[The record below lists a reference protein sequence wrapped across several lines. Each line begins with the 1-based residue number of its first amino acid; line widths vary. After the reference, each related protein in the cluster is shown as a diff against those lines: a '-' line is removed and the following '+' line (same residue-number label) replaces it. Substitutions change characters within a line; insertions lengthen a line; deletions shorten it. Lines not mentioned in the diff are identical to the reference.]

1 MPSLPQRKPMVNR
14 TMTDLDMPRLK
25 AKKRRSKTVSQ
36 KSRSGRRFQPAMDS
50 LEAITVLNAALPG
63 VAELAT
69 STAIF
74 QPEPTWQT
82 LDSTTKLI
90 IPDLSSP
97 AESSAMDAWDAA
109 LAAQADQIDTNGN
122 ALADHFSESLAQLG
136 YDRMERYLNRAWSKA
151 GISPPQDE
159 DCTQSVYMVLLE
171 RWGRH
176 NFENL
181 ATHVGRDG
189 LSTLVTR
196 ESPVGLDFLRAL
208 DQIKKQTQR
217 QMNRHTFLAH
227 DSHAIAADRGYAGPD
242 EIAMGRDMERIIRTT
257 LAPREA
263 ELIRSTI
270 EGDTPSEIAAR
281 WGVSA
286 KTVSNVKSE
295 ALNKLRV
302 VLGEKLDID
311 FHGQ

>member
-1 MPSLPQRKPMVNR
+1 MVNR
-14 TMTDLDMPRLK
+14 NMTDLDMPQLK

-36 KSRSGRRFQPAMDS
+36 KSRSGRRYQPAMES

-63 VAELAT
+63 VAEL
-69 STAIF
+69 SPSSAIF
-74 QPEPTWQT
+74 QPEPTWQSV
-82 LDSTTKLI
+82 DSTTTLI
-90 IPDLSSP
+90 IPDLSTP
-97 AESSAMDAWDAA
+97 ADSSAMDAWDAA
-109 LAAQADQIDTNGN
+109 LAAQADQLASNGY

-136 YDRMERYLNRAWSKA
+136 YDRMERYLNRAWNKA
-151 GISPPQDE
+151 GIAPPQDE

-171 RWGRH
+171 RWGRD

-208 DQIKKQTQR
+208 DQIKKQAQR
-217 QMNRHTFLAH
+217 QMVRQTLLT
-227 DSHAIAADRGYAGPD
+227 DESTAIASDRGYASPD

-270 EGDTPSEIAAR
+270 EGDSPSEIAAR
-281 WGVSA
+281 WGVSP